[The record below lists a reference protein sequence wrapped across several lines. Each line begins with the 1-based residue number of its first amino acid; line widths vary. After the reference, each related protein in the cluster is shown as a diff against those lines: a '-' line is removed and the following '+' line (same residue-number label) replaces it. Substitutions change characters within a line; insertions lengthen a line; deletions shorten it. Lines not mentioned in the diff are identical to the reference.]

1 MMSFAINNTMM
12 PFALD
17 ANRAPASGMT
27 SFSLPNSSAM
37 PFLQMGTNVCMTPQ
51 VAAQK
56 QGPPVSLHHLPYV
69 AVDRA
74 SLVNNAINVRV
85 DRTSIVNNAINVLAL
100 EAGLSEETITALRN
114 VVKSGMARKA
124 EQDQENRHEG
134 QSAALTTSA
143 HGIADTHPASLSGSM
158 SPCTQPVTKRTVK
171 PSSSKRQQLTVE
183 EAAEIYTLRPKKIE
197 GQPTRSLVHCRLNLE
212 PPPHFAQHFAL
223 LCLNYGWVLKGLM
236 TEWQRLRYG

>member
-1 MMSFAINNTMM
+1 
-12 PFALD
+12 
-17 ANRAPASGMT
+17 
-27 SFSLPNSSAM
+27 
-37 PFLQMGTNVCMTPQ
+37 
-51 VAAQK
+51 
-56 QGPPVSLHHLPYV
+56 
-69 AVDRA
+69 
-74 SLVNNAINVRV
+74 
-85 DRTSIVNNAINVLAL
+85 VNNAINVLAL

-124 EQDQENRHEG
+124 EQDQENRHAG

-143 HGIADTHPASLSGSM
+143 HGIADTHPAGLSGSM

-212 PPPHFAQHFAL
+212 PAQHFAL
-223 LCLNYGWVLKGLM
+223 LCNMVGC
-236 TEWQRLRYG
+236 